1 MTLETPAQESA
12 MTEIALALAMGFFS
26 IMVLTIISMG
36 SGSAPA
42 GQKIQNIALVEPV
55 DRTDQATGSENS
67 RKPRKPKK
75 QKIIIFDG
83 KRFLDTELRPIDIG
97 TINSSGE
104 SKDVVTVLAM
114 PPEISIKA
122 AMAAR
127 KRLKVDN
134 LVVSH
139 LNDAWLDALRSR
151 K

>member
-1 MTLETPAQESA
+1 MTPETPAQESA

-55 DRTDQATGSENS
+55 DRADRAPGSKNARKS
-67 RKPRKPKK
+67 RK

-104 SKDVVTVLAM
+104 SKDVITVLAM

-122 AMAAR
+122 AMEAR

>member
-1 MTLETPAQESA
+1 

-42 GQKIQNIALVEPV
+42 SQKIQNIALVEPV
-55 DRTDQATGSENS
+55 DRAEQATGSENS
-67 RKPRKPKK
+67 RKPKKPKK

-97 TINSSGE
+97 TINSRE

-122 AMAAR
+122 AMEAR

-139 LNDAWLDALRSR
+139 LNDAWLNALRSR

>member
-1 MTLETPAQESA
+1 

-36 SGSAPA
+36 SGSSPA
-42 GQKIQNIALVEPV
+42 GKKIQNIALVEPV
-55 DRTDQATGSENS
+55 DRAEQATGSENS
-67 RKPRKPKK
+67 RKPKT

-97 TINSSGE
+97 TINSRE

-122 AMAAR
+122 AMEAR

-139 LNDAWLDALRSR
+139 LNDAWLNALRSR

>member
-1 MTLETPAQESA
+1 M
-12 MTEIALALAMGFFS
+12 
-26 IMVLTIISMG
+26 
-36 SGSAPA
+36 
-42 GQKIQNIALVEPV
+42 K
-55 DRTDQATGSENS
+55 
-67 RKPRKPKK
+67 
-75 QKIIIFDG
+75 KIIIFDG

-97 TINSSGE
+97 TINSRE

-122 AMAAR
+122 AMEAR

-139 LNDAWLDALRSR
+139 LNDAWLNALRSR

>member
-1 MTLETPAQESA
+1 

-36 SGSAPA
+36 NGSPPV
-42 GQKIQNIALVEPV
+42 GQKVQNIALVEPA
-55 DRTDQATGSENS
+55 DREKQTPGSENF
-67 RKPRKPKK
+67 RKPRK

-83 KRFLDTELRPIDIG
+83 KRFLDAELRPIDIG
-97 TINSSGE
+97 IINSRD
-104 SKDVVTVLAM
+104 SKDVITVLAM

-122 AMAAR
+122 AMKVR

>member
-1 MTLETPAQESA
+1 MTPETPAQESA

-55 DRTDQATGSENS
+55 DRTDRATGSENS
-67 RKPRKPKK
+67 RKPRK

-104 SKDVVTVLAM
+104 SKDVITVLAM

-122 AMAAR
+122 AMEAR
-127 KRLKVDN
+127 KRLKVNN

>member
-1 MTLETPAQESA
+1 
-12 MTEIALALAMGFFS
+12 MTEIAIALAMGFFS

-55 DRTDQATGSENS
+55 DRAEQATGSENS
-67 RKPRKPKK
+67 RKPKT

-104 SKDVVTVLAM
+104 SKDVITVLAM

-139 LNDAWLDALRSR
+139 LNDAWLNALRSR

>member
-36 SGSAPA
+36 SGAAPV
-42 GQKIQNIALVEPV
+42 GKSLQKIALIEPV
-55 DRTDQATGSENS
+55 GRADEAPGSKNS
-67 RKPRKPKK
+67 PSPGK

-83 KRFLDTELRPIDIG
+83 NRFLNTDLQPIDIAS
-97 TINSSGE
+97 ISSSGG
-104 SKDVVTVLAM
+104 SKDVLTVLAM
-114 PPEISIKA
+114 PPEISIKS
-122 AMAAR
+122 AMEAQ
-127 KRLKVDN
+127 KRLKVNN

-139 LNDAWLDALRSR
+139 LDDAWLDALRSR

>member
-1 MTLETPAQESA
+1 MTSETPAQESA

-36 SGSAPA
+36 SGSSPA
-42 GQKIQNIALVEPV
+42 GKKIQNIALVAPV
-55 DRTDQATGSENS
+55 NSTDQAPGFENS
-67 RKPRKPKK
+67 RNHRT

-83 KRFLDTELRPIDIG
+83 KRFLDTKLRPIDIA
-97 TINSSGE
+97 TINSTGG

-122 AMAAR
+122 AMEA
-127 KRLKVDN
+127 KGQLKVDN

-139 LNDAWLDALRSR
+139 LNDAWLNALRSR